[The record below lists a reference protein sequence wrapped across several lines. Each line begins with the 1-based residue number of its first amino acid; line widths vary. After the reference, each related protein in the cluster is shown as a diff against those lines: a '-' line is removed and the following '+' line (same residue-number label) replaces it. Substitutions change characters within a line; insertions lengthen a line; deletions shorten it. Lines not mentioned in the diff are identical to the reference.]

1 MNTPILL
8 IVFNRSNFFKKL
20 IFILKKVKAKKIYI
34 KIDGPRKN
42 NLNDKKEIDKIIHI
56 IKNINW
62 NCKILINKETKNLGC
77 RDNPVKGINW
87 LFKSENMG
95 IILEDDCMP
104 SLSFFKYCEILLN
117 KYKNCK
123 SISMI
128 SGRNNLEKIN
138 LDTSYYFN
146 FGSTWGW
153 ATWRRAWKFN
163 DPRLKNWK
171 NKKFRERLK
180 KNLKDYSLFYNLL
193 IEKCEKIFKKKINT
207 VWDYQWI
214 FSVISRNMIAVV
226 PKINL
231 VKNIGFDKRST
242 HTHTKN
248 SQFHSKINSFEIKFP
263 LRHNND
269 YKINKKLVLQE
280 HAKLY
285 KLSVIVFFK
294 KMLLNFYNKC
304 R

>member
-1 MNTPILL
+1 MKTPILI
-8 IVFNRSNFFKKL
+8 IVFNRSDFFKRL
-20 IFILKKVKAKKIYI
+20 ISILKKIKAKKIYI

-42 NLNDKKEIDKIIHI
+42 NLNDKKEINKIIYI

-62 NCKILINKETKNLGC
+62 NCKISINKETKNLGS
-77 RDNPVKGINW
+77 RDNPIKGINW
-87 LFKSENMG
+87 FFKSENMG
-95 IILEDDCMP
+95 IILEDDCLP

-117 KYKNCK
+117 RFKNYK

-138 LDTSYYFN
+138 LDNSYYFT

-153 ATWRRAWKFN
+153 ATWKRAWKFN
-163 DPRLKNWK
+163 DSKLKNWK
-171 NKKFRERLK
+171 NKKFRTRLN
-180 KNLKDYSLFYNLL
+180 KNLKDYPLFYNLL
-193 IEKCEKIFKKKINT
+193 IEKCEKIFKKKLNS
-207 VWDYQWI
+207 VWDYQWL

-242 HTHTKN
+242 HTHNKD
-248 SQFHSKINSFEIKFP
+248 SQFYSKTNSFEIEFP
-263 LRHNND
+263 LNHNND

-280 HAKLY
+280 HTKLY
-285 KLSVIVFFK
+285 KPSVMVLFK
-294 KMLLNFYNKC
+294 RLLLNFYNKC
-304 R
+304 Q